1 MILIWIAIGGAVGSV
16 LRYLIYTTIDGVHMS
31 SFPLGVLIVN
41 VIGSFL
47 IGYLTWSFTHQV
59 HLSEEY
65 RGAILIGLLGGFT
78 TFSSFAYNNLNYF
91 LSEQY
96 LMMLFNIVLSVVLCI
111 IAAGAGLILAKSLVN

>member
-16 LRYLIYTTIDGVHMS
+16 LRYLIYTTIDGIHTS

-47 IGYLTWSFTHQV
+47 IGYLTWIFTHQV

-78 TFSSFAYNNLNYF
+78 TFSSFAYNNLDYF

-96 LMMLFNIVLSVVLCI
+96 LLMLFNIVLSVVLCI
-111 IAAGAGLILAKSLVN
+111 IAAGVGLILAKSLVN